1 MPKARGQ
8 GQGAFQRRS
17 GKGQAMLKGVLLGSV
32 SALVLWGVVLAG
44 VSLLVTGSPTGLA
57 GTPPQA
63 PVLRDQAETVP
74 VTPEPLPERAP
85 SASAV
90 ETAGAVTDQT
100 STARESVAE
109 DVDLPA
115 GSQFNRPREDG
126 VVVTPDAARP
136 ARPDPVAV
144 QLGRGDTATVAQP
157 QLDTGTAAQPET
169 SGIAAMTAPPVA
181 GEAPVLPGSPTET
194 PPRTFREVRIE
205 TSEGD
210 PPATNDSVLIEIEP
224 AAAEPAPAVVET
236 APANPITVVPEDE
249 VVDAPRAETPEP
261 EPAAEPIEP
270 RRIVLDSERAA
281 TEPVVEPDA
290 AGALPRPNLVAHA
303 AEFDNSEGLPL
314 FGVVIAVG
322 PDDPVAQADLMGFDF
337 PVTFAVDPVRPD
349 AADVVRRFRAQG
361 FEVVMLADA
370 LRPGEAAQD
379 IAVAVEGA
387 LAVMPEAVAILD
399 PASDGFV
406 RDQAALS
413 AILPVLA
420 EEGMGLLT
428 YPGGL
433 NSGVATAERA
443 GVPAAMFYRAL
454 DAEGERATVIT
465 RYLDRATFEAARDG
479 AAIVIGRAQPE
490 TITALYSWRLGNRSD
505 QVAIAPVS
513 AILSAD

>member
-1 MPKARGQ
+1 
-8 GQGAFQRRS
+8 
-17 GKGQAMLKGVLLGSV
+17 MLKGVLLGSV
-32 SALVLWGVVLAG
+32 SALVLWGAVLAG

-85 SASAV
+85 SAPAV
-90 ETAGAVTDQT
+90 ETADAVTDQT

-144 QLGRGDTATVAQP
+144 QLGRGDAATVAQP

-181 GEAPVLPGSPTET
+181 GEAPVLPGSPSET
-194 PPRTFREVRIE
+194 PPRTFREVPIE

-210 PPATNDSVLIEIEP
+210 APATNDSILIEIEP

-236 APANPITVVPEDE
+236 APTNPITVVPEDE

-261 EPAAEPIEP
+261 EPEPATDPIEP

-281 TEPVVEPDA
+281 TEPVAEPEAEDA
-290 AGALPRPNLVAHA
+290 APRPNLVVHA
-303 AEFDNSEGLPL
+303 AEFDNPEGLPL

-322 PDDPVAQADLMGFDF
+322 PDDPVSQADLMGFDF
-337 PVTFAVDPVRPD
+337 PVTFAIDPVRPD

-370 LRPGEAAQD
+370 LRPGGAAQD

-399 PASDGFV
+399 PATDGFV

-413 AILPVLA
+413 SILPVLA

-465 RYLDRATFEAARDG
+465 RYLDRATFEATRDG
-479 AAIVIGRAQPE
+479 AAIVIGRAQQE
-490 TITALYSWRLGNRSD
+490 TITALYSWRLGSRSD

-513 AILSAD
+513 AILSAE